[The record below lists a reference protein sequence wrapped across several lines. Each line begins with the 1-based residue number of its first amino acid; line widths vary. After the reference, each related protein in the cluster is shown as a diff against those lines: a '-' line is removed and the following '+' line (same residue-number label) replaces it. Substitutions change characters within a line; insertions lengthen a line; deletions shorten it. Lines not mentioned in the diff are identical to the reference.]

1 MHSLSSARSKAHD
14 IGVLPFNAPQR
25 RERPYGRPRGEAD
38 EIHHDGRPSQQSRA
52 RRGTPS
58 RHQNPRYFEASAA
71 PLLRHAFSE
80 RPVTPWKYLAF
91 PIVSL
96 TASAP
101 RSCSGASLPC
111 HFSRQRRPTCQC
123 HSTGG
128 RRGGSRGVT
137 RSKFSMSASMGAMM
151 PYSRLGASYRAASGG
166 GWVGGGVGISFA
178 TAREGVRA
186 ACVGGVRSAPPG
198 SASRR
203 SYRIRLTSLNRQL
216 GTRINHLHLSSL
228 RYASPRS
235 AQPKAKSFFSFIP
248 SYLLLYCSK
257 LNTLIPRT
265 FCLPG
270 GRRMTGTRAGNGR
283 RPRKN
288 HQRTGS
294 QHIDEIEDFR
304 SPNRRAIGRELG
316 DNWSVGGRAKISQ
329 Q

>member
-1 MHSLSSARSKAHD
+1 M
-14 IGVLPFNAPQR
+14 PFDWWP
-25 RERPYGRPRGEAD
+25 
-38 EIHHDGRPSQQSRA
+38 A
-52 RRGTPS
+52 RR
-58 RHQNPRYFEASAA
+58 
-71 PLLRHAFSE
+71 L
-80 RPVTPWKYLAF
+80 
-91 PIVSL
+91 
-96 TASAP
+96 
-101 RSCSGASLPC
+101 
-111 HFSRQRRPTCQC
+111 
-123 HSTGG
+123 TGG
-128 RRGGSRGVT
+128 DAKQVLDVGQHGRDDAL
-137 RSKFSMSASMGAMM
+137 FSAWGLVQG
-151 PYSRLGASYRAASGG
+151 RVGWGLGR
-166 GWVGGGVGISFA
+166 GGVGISFA

-203 SYRIRLTSLNRQL
+203 SHQIRLTSLNRQL

-235 AQPKAKSFFSFIP
+235 AQPKAESFFSFIP